1 MADQKYC
8 LVGLGNPGSKYH
20 LTRHNV
26 GFFFLDLLVEQG
38 RLAFNSEKMQGL
50 FCHDRRSGGQL
61 FYLKPQTYMN
71 RSGECVQPF
80 ADYFKIPVDHILV
93 LQDDID
99 LPLGRIKVIA
109 QGGAGGHNGIRSLAQ
124 RLGTHAFAR
133 LKIGIGRPIVHEGEE
148 AQPVEAFVLS
158 RFNQT
163 ELAVLHRLYSSVQ
176 EAVDLFVREGVAP
189 CMNKIN
195 RRS

>member
-1 MADQKYC
+1 MADSKYC
-8 LVGLGNPGSKYH
+8 LIGLGNPGSKYQ

-26 GFFFLDLLVEQG
+26 GFFFLDLLVEK
-38 RLAFNSEKMQGL
+38 RSLAFNSEKMQGL
-50 FCHDRRSGGQL
+50 FCHDRSTGGQF

-80 ADYFKIPVDHILV
+80 IDYFKIPLDHILV

-124 RLGTHAFAR
+124 RLGTQVFPR
-133 LKIGIGRPIVHEGEE
+133 LKIGIGRPFAHEGEE
-148 AQPVEAFVLS
+148 VQPVEAFVLS
-158 RFNQT
+158 KFTQA
-163 ELAVLHRLYSSVQ
+163 ELAVLHQLYAAVQ

-195 RRS
+195 RR